1 MKTSAALL
9 TLILSASALPLPAF
23 AGDHGHGHGKH
34 KEVYWDGPCKVE
46 REYKKHGRVKEK
58 RECRPDVVYMQPQ
71 VVHPQVVHPVVMQP
85 APVIVQPQNG
95 VVIQAT
101 GAMRLP

>member
-1 MKTSAALL
+1 MKKSAPLLLLAMLGAALPF
-9 TLILSASALPLPAF
+9 SALADN
-23 AGDHGHGHGKH
+23 GHGHGHGKHHKH

-71 VVHPQVVHPVVMQP
+71 VVHPVVMQP
-85 APVIVQPQNG
+85 APVIVQPQSG